1 MPCDQLSVTAISAAP
16 ALQTINTDLVIP
28 ADVCLV
34 NPADTS
40 LAEFE
45 IRQAWEKYQTV
56 EHHGLAFG
64 KVCYEWREKFSA
76 QGSRTGGGLA
86 QILRKLGIKAG
97 KVYYWIAE
105 YEILIGVRQPKPE
118 PELESEPETD
128 FESGEPNITSNVTPG
143 PVKKTAE
150 KTEPTIEIA
159 KGGFWEDLYHR
170 LNTLI
175 PSISDGAEHT
185 TVTMLKKMTTEPV
198 TTQAESNY
206 RKYTVSL
213 LEQISKDFA
222 GYAKALKLAEVV

>member
-1 MPCDQLSVTAISAAP
+1 MPCDQSSVTAISAAP
-16 ALQTINTDLVIP
+16 ALQTINTDLIIP

-34 NPADTS
+34 NSADTS

-45 IRQAWEKYQTV
+45 IRQAWDKYQTV

-105 YEILIGVRQPKPE
+105 YEILIGVRQPKPQ
-118 PELESEPETD
+118 PELESEPESD
-128 FESGEPNITSNVTPG
+128 LESGKPNVASYVTSSPA
-143 PVKKTAE
+143 KKIAE
-150 KTEPTIEIA
+150 KTEPAEIA
-159 KGGFWEDLYHR
+159 NGGFWEDLYHR
-170 LNTLI
+170 LNTLV
-175 PSISDGAEHT
+175 PSISDGAEHMM
-185 TVTMLKKMTTEPV
+185 VTMLKKMTTEPV